1 MFLSWNRKIIELS
14 RRDVARLKFLLEGY
28 DGLAAVTTV
37 DADRARVSLGY
48 CSQCRRDLEAV
59 LAALKK
65 EMVLTEVEECSTGVF
80 RS

>member
-1 MFLSWNRKIIELS
+1 MSLSWNRKIIELR

-37 DADRARVSLGY
+37 DADRARVSLGF
-48 CSQCRRDLEAV
+48 CSLCRQDLEAV
-59 LAALKK
+59 LGALKQ
-65 EMVLTEVEECSTGVF
+65 EMVLIEVEESSTGVV